1 MAENSKK
8 FRILLP
14 LLSGLLSVIFVL
26 RGAIY
31 IFFNINFLGNKEI
44 QILKAPEGPIKE
56 KPKNSGGKIIDHQ
69 DADFYGI
76 LDKDIDN
83 SLLKI
88 ASNSDVVIWDGMYTM
103 QEIKDKKGW
112 GHSSIE
118 DGVIFHKKSKAKKL
132 FISHHAPERSDK
144 DLDSMSK
151 TMLPKGVFFA
161 KENQKIKLT

>member
-1 MAENSKK
+1 MIAIRCDYLLTNESRPKKDGIKLSSFLFFFVFSFNSITLFLAESELLITNSKLLN
-8 FRILLP
+8 ILIFLDAWNNP
-14 LLSGLLSVIFVL
+14 LH
-26 RGAIY
+26 
-31 IFFNINFLGNKEI
+31 K
-44 QILKAPEGPIKE
+44 
-56 KPKNSGGKIIDHQ
+56 
-69 DADFYGI
+69 
-76 LDKDIDN
+76 
-83 SLLKI
+83 
-88 ASNSDVVIWDGMYTM
+88 
-103 QEIKDKKGW
+103 EIKDKKGW